1 MAVFRSDQSQLTY
14 AMESSPGGDV
24 ELNNGSLKS
33 SGSNAV
39 IKGAVTAGTSQVEY
53 DGIGN
58 GPFVVGDMVRIG
70 PGTSTSDAGSST
82 AAPFEVRRIVHGT
95 NLAANDNTLYF
106 DRPLGFNHVDNTTI
120 TEIDGSSTTQQAKI
134 ITEVPGVYES
144 VTLPDLT
151 PSYEPRYFLGVGQK
165 RDWTKMYIGAQ

>member
-14 AMESSPGGDV
+14 AMESAPGGDV

-58 GPFVVGDMVRIG
+58 GPFVVGDMVKNRSG
-70 PGTSTSDAGSST
+70 RHQQVMRGSST

-95 NLAANDNTLYF
+95 NLQLMTILYFYF
-106 DRPLGFNHVDNTTI
+106 DRPLGFN
-120 TEIDGSSTTQQAKI
+120 
-134 ITEVPGVYES
+134 P
-144 VTLPDLT
+144 
-151 PSYEPRYFLGVGQK
+151 
-165 RDWTKMYIGAQ
+165 M